1 MTLTSG
7 VGRRN
12 PRAPSVWQNGRTRR
26 GGDGGDGWREDEKLC
41 EASRNVLIGASDQ
54 EG

>member
-12 PRAPSVWQNGRTRR
+12 LRAPSVWQNGRMRK
-26 GGDGGDGWREDEKLC
+26 GGDGDGWREDEKLC
-41 EASRNVLIGASDQ
+41 EESKNVIIGVSDQ